1 VCHLSILSRLKP
13 EVDSLFKK
21 SLAAASLSNSNM
33 IERKKERMN
42 SAKSELKRH
51 LEIEESTECERLL
64 NSTSSFISTNKN
76 KTAWS
81 IYVYIL

>member
-1 VCHLSILSRLKP
+1 
-13 EVDSLFKK
+13 
-21 SLAAASLSNSNM
+21 
-33 IERKKERMN
+33 MN

-64 NSTSSFISTNKN
+64 NSTSSFTFTNKN

-81 IYVYIL
+81 ICIYIVKHG